1 MDMDKYIGKQVVAFG
16 AGDFGIQFA
25 KKYNNV
31 KLFLDNKVRYG
42 EKITQQDTKIIIVNP
57 DYYFNNIGGKSYI
70 VITMKEWVE
79 VANYLENIGKR
90 FYFDY
95 LPVSLLEY
103 DTIDIGFFEIR
114 SDKFDPIY
122 WLHTFANGK
131 KLVGCYGECH
141 MILYRQLLNTSKKF
155 KDNYIFISMPTIND
169 YNNRYKIL
177 IDNLEIWRNCDVV
190 ILNENEYINS
200 LRYFELTNKIKII
213 GITDSL
219 LPDYKRLDGWNLIKM
234 DDLNTIPF
242 DLLIVMSKLHYKEI
256 MQIAIESGIAENKII
271 SYKVLN
277 IPNLDFDAY
286 CKIKNNK
293 ISIISNNCWG
303 GILYSTLGLECLSP
317 FKNLFL
323 EDGDYLKCISDLKA
337 YLSEKLIF
345 DCYKMDTHSNLKYP
359 VMKLG
364 DIKIHCNHDS
374 DPEIA
379 KERWDNRIIKVN
391 YDNLLIEMYTKQYKW
406 ARKFAQTKHKKKI
419 LFVPFDSTLQN
430 AFKLELYP
438 GQTEFY
444 EAVNRSASDTGYMF
458 KLLQILDGNIEVR
471 YEE

>member
-1 MDMDKYIGKQVVAFG
+1 MDMNKYIGKQVVAFG

-57 DYYFNNIGGKSYI
+57 DYYFNNIGGESYI
-70 VITMKEWVE
+70 VITMKEWIE

-177 IDNLEIWRNCDVV
+177 IDNLDIWRNCDVV
-190 ILNENEYINS
+190 ILNENEDLDVIKGYSSKDVINAV
-200 LRYFELTNKIKII
+200 RN
-213 GITDSL
+213 D
-219 LPDYKRLDGWNLIKM
+219 
-234 DDLNTIPF
+234 
-242 DLLIVMSKLHYKEI
+242 
-256 MQIAIESGIAENKII
+256 
-271 SYKVLN
+271 
-277 IPNLDFDAY
+277 
-286 CKIKNNK
+286 CK
-293 ISIISNNCWG
+293 
-303 GILYSTLGLECLSP
+303 
-317 FKNLFL
+317 
-323 EDGDYLKCISDLKA
+323 
-337 YLSEKLIF
+337 
-345 DCYKMDTHSNLKYP
+345 
-359 VMKLG
+359 
-364 DIKIHCNHDS
+364 
-374 DPEIA
+374 
-379 KERWDNRIIKVN
+379 IIKVTPAFFMGYFPQACANRGQFVDWNVFTWEDKNINRFLQQHKEKGCMRKLEDEDFYTESWIDKYESSCFKILKRAERFCDVTIWDYIKEN
-391 YDNLLIEMYTKQYKW
+391 YKQRLLFYSPTHPVNEVIEEIARRILYHLGIDEKIKLQQKNVLAIHEMPVYPSVVRHLGLKIDENRLLCPGENKKKEYTFESYVNAYIANAKQYGSFSKEG
-406 ARKFAQTKHKKKI
+406 
-419 LFVPFDSTLQN
+419 N
-430 AFKLELYP
+430 A
-438 GQTEFY
+438 
-444 EAVNRSASDTGYMF
+444 
-458 KLLQILDGNIEVR
+458 
-471 YEE
+471 